1 MNEKQKQL
9 LGELEMLGE
18 RSDFWYEDFWIT
30 RSPIGGYT
38 VVSVRRIIAE
48 HVSNAQRVV
57 DFLSKYDKKGGL
69 SNVYTYSYIIS
80 TINSASNTE
89 DT

>member
-9 LGELEMLGE
+9 LDELEMLGK

-38 VVSVRRIIAE
+38 VVSVKRTLTE
-48 HVSNAQRVV
+48 HFSNAQRVI
-57 DFLSKYDKKGGL
+57 DFLSKYDKSLDEALYEVKYENHIYYKL
-69 SNVYTYSYIIS
+69 
-80 TINSASNTE
+80 
-89 DT
+89 

>member
-18 RSDFWYEDFWIT
+18 RGDFWYEDFWVT

-38 VVSVRRIIAE
+38 VVSVKRTLTE
-48 HVSNAQRVV
+48 HFSNAQRVI
-57 DFLSKYDKKGGL
+57 DFLSKYDKSLDKAL
-69 SNVYTYSYIIS
+69 YEVKYENHIYYKL
-80 TINSASNTE
+80 
-89 DT
+89 

>member
-18 RSDFWYEDFWIT
+18 QSNLYHKDFWIT

-38 VVSVRRIIAE
+38 VVSSERNRTE
-48 HVSNAQRVV
+48 HFSNAQRVV
-57 DFLSKYDKKGGL
+57 DFLSKYDKSLGKMCYQI
-69 SNVYTYSYIIS
+69 NIS
-80 TINSASNTE
+80 
-89 DT
+89 

>member
-18 RSDFWYEDFWIT
+18 QSNLYHKDFWIT

-38 VVSVRRIIAE
+38 VVSVKRNRTE
-48 HVSNAQRVV
+48 HFSNAQRVI
-57 DFLSKYDKKGGL
+57 DFLSKYDKSLGKTL
-69 SNVYTYSYIIS
+69 YEVKI
-80 TINSASNTE
+80 
-89 DT
+89 

>member
-1 MNEKQKQL
+1 MGSKNGRKAKQL

-18 RSDFWYEDFWIT
+18 RSDFWHKDFWIT

-38 VVSVRRIIAE
+38 VVSVRRTIAE

-57 DFLSKYDKKGGL
+57 DFLSKYDKSLGKTL
-69 SNVYTYSYIIS
+69 YEVKL
-80 TINSASNTE
+80 
-89 DT
+89 

>member
-1 MNEKQKQL
+1 MNKKQKQL

-38 VVSVRRIIAE
+38 VASVKRTLTE
-48 HVSNAQRVV
+48 HFSNAQRVI
-57 DFLSKYDKKGGL
+57 DFLSKYDKSLGKTL
-69 SNVYTYSYIIS
+69 YEVKI
-80 TINSASNTE
+80 
-89 DT
+89 

>member
-18 RSDFWYEDFWIT
+18 RGDFWYEDFWVT

-38 VVSVRRIIAE
+38 VVSVKRTLTE
-48 HVSNAQRVV
+48 HFSNAQRVV
-57 DFLSKYDKKGGL
+57 DLLSKYDKRLDEALYEVKYENHIYYKL
-69 SNVYTYSYIIS
+69 
-80 TINSASNTE
+80 
-89 DT
+89 

>member
-18 RSDFWYEDFWIT
+18 QSNLWYEDFWIT

-38 VVSVRRIIAE
+38 VVSVKRTLTE
-48 HVSNAQRVV
+48 YFSNAQRVV
-57 DFLSKYDKKGGL
+57 DFLSKYDKSLGKTL
-69 SNVYTYSYIIS
+69 YEVKL
-80 TINSASNTE
+80 
-89 DT
+89 

>member
-18 RSDFWYEDFWIT
+18 RGDFWYEDFWVT

-38 VVSVRRIIAE
+38 VVSPERNCTE
-48 HVSNAQRVV
+48 HFSNAQRVV
-57 DFLSKYDKKGGL
+57 DFLSKYDKSLGKTL
-69 SNVYTYSYIIS
+69 YEVKYENHIYYKL
-80 TINSASNTE
+80 
-89 DT
+89 